1 MITKQIYI
9 FLLLV
14 FMLNLSDFA
23 LFNYFFF
30 DLRNMHNKCPN
41 TVKSVLNC
49 FPTISEGFKSRNIE
63 LDTLF
68 QNKFFPHHKK
78 QANVTFYKT
87 DLVYIKEIQFQGKT

>member
-1 MITKQIYI
+1 
-9 FLLLV
+9 
-14 FMLNLSDFA
+14 
-23 LFNYFFF
+23 
-30 DLRNMHNKCPN
+30 MHNKCPN

-49 FPTISEGFKSRNIE
+49 FPTISEDFKSRNIE

-68 QNKFFPHHKK
+68 QNKFFPRHKK